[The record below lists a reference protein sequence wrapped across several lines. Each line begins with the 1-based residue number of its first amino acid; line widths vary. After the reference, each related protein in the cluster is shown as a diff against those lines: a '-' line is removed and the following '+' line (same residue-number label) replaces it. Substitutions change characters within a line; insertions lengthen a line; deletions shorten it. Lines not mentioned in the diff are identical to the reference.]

1 VQGAFLDGET
11 VDFTIRN
18 LSNQAKLYSFG
29 MKPSFKEV
37 GDSPWAPIP
46 GPVSFDKA
54 ARPLPLD
61 LPDHVEGSDNY
72 ELSFSFRFSSEN
84 DFRRTYFA
92 YCEPHSYSD
101 CQAYLN
107 ELERR
112 FSHHSQIYFTRELLT
127 HSLDGRRID
136 LLTLTTY
143 KDLLFERESHIE
155 GLFPETKARPY
166 KAKKPIIFISARVH
180 PGEVPGSHILNGL
193 LDFLTPAKAGTSS
206 IR

>member
-1 VQGAFLDGET
+1 
-11 VDFTIRN
+11 
-18 LSNQAKLYSFG
+18 
-29 MKPSFKEV
+29 MKPSYKEV

-54 ARPLPLD
+54 VRPLPFD
-61 LPDHVEGSDNY
+61 LPENVERSSDNY
-72 ELSFSFRFSSEN
+72 ELNFSFTFSSDS

-112 FSHHSQIYFTRELLT
+112 FSHHSQIYFTRELLNYT
-127 HSLDGRRID
+127 LDGRRID

-143 KDLLFERESHIE
+143 KDLLFEREPHIE
-155 GLFPETKARPY
+155 GLFPESKSRPY

-193 LDFLTPAKAGTSS
+193 LDFLTPAKAGTSQ
-206 IR
+206 IRQPRSQSSMKQE